1 MIQDPAAPNGTTVT
15 AGSDPGSSAQERLL
29 RSVVDSLEGRMCI
42 VGDEGVIVGNNRRWT
57 DFATEMGWGVADSG
71 IGANLFTL
79 LGRIRGELGG
89 PLAAAV
95 RGIIDGTSG
104 AAALKGYLP
113 LVGRGED
120 VIVRLHPVL
129 GHDNGRAV
137 ITIIDISG
145 AVRNERE
152 MRRITDEA
160 QLLALVAQHTD
171 NAVVITDAIGQIEW
185 ANAAFC
191 RSSGYSHEELVGL
204 RRHDLIDGPFVT
216 TPTFIEFAEALAS
229 GRGGDLQFPSQTK
242 DGSFYWVHVETQPIQ
257 EDGETVRFVSVER
270 DITRQRVQ
278 DEQTRAAAARAHT
291 RADALDSEKALLSA
305 VLGAI
310 PQLVYWKDAKLRY
323 TGVNQAFLGWRGL
336 ASESDVLGNLE
347 NGLGR
352 DDELAVA
359 LADLEPQVLRTG
371 IAVENRR
378 VRLTSP
384 DNTRR
389 DLLVSVLPRIEAGVI
404 SGVIGVAADVTPV
417 STPGH

>member
-1 MIQDPAAPNGTTVT
+1 MIQATPSGNTVT
-15 AGSDPGSSAQERLL
+15 AGSDPGSTAQERLL

-71 IGANLFTL
+71 VGANLFTL
-79 LGRIRGELGG
+79 LGRVRGELGA
-89 PLAAAV
+89 PLSAAI
-95 RGIIDGTSG
+95 RGILDGTAG

-113 LVGRGED
+113 LIGRGED

-152 MRRITDEA
+152 MRRVTDEA

-204 RRHDLIDGPFVT
+204 RRSDLIDGPFVT
-216 TPTFIEFAEALAS
+216 SPTFVEFAETLAS
-229 GRGGDLQFPSQTK
+229 GRGGALQFPSQTK
-242 DGSFYWVHVETQPIQ
+242 DGSFYWVHVETQPIL
-257 EDGETVRFVSVER
+257 EDGEAVRFVSVER
-270 DITRQRVQ
+270 DVTSQRVAE
-278 DEQTRAAAARAHT
+278 EQSRAAGARSQARAEQL
-291 RADALDSEKALLSA
+291 AAEKEVLSA
-305 VLGAI
+305 VLATI

-323 TGVNQAFLGWRGL
+323 TGVNPAFLAWRGL
-336 ASESDVLGNLE
+336 TGESSA
-347 NGLGR
+347 LGR
-352 DDELAVA
+352 LESALDHSDELTIA
-359 LADLEPQVLRTG
+359 LGDLEPGVLRTG
-371 IAVENRR
+371 EPAEHHR

-384 DNTRR
+384 DGSYR
-389 DLLVSVLPRIEAGVI
+389 DLLLSVLPRTDEQGVVAGVI
-404 SGVIGVAADVTPV
+404 GIAVDVTPAV
-417 STPGH
+417 GAA